1 MTKRRRLLAYVIIAL
16 GVLAATS
23 LGMYA
28 SRAIAAAQA
37 QAPHGCPMM
46 SQAAGPASTAGGG
59 CPMHQGTQDAQSPM
73 PEGCPMH
80 RAAPASGP
88 AAEAAPPSD
97 GGAQGS
103 APPSDSGGQPVS

>member
-1 MTKRRRLLAYVIIAL
+1 MTGRTRFYAYVIIAIGVIAVASL
-16 GVLAATS
+16 GVHAT
-23 LGMYA
+23 
-28 SRAIAAAQA
+28 RAIAAA

-46 SQAAGPASTAGGG
+46 SQAAQSAPGGG
-59 CPMHQGTQDAQSPM
+59 CRMHQGTQDAQAPM

-80 RAAPASGP
+80 RGAPASGP

-103 APPSDSGGQPVS
+103 APPPDSGGQPVS